1 VIGGTVLHAPETSL
15 DPMASAQQAERTLAP
30 RPERPSADLSGGAD
44 VSVLREEGCSH
55 GEETSGN
62 VPHEMTDEVPSYSVS
77 LATRLTANSITDNAG
92 PSANH
97 HAKADINA
105 LGLTRPEQSEAGRLQ
120 DLWSSLTLDASATSD
135 FMDDASGGEP
145 LRRVLAEQD
154 LLIQMVQS
162 AKQSAERVRAAM
174 DATEK
179 EARRTKMALERLER
193 LRMATA
199 EVQDLLESAAATAN
213 IIGASRFSDDDEMR
227 SFRDYLRHNPPDY
240 PGQAIT

>member
-1 VIGGTVLHAPETSL
+1 
-15 DPMASAQQAERTLAP
+15 
-30 RPERPSADLSGGAD
+30 
-44 VSVLREEGCSH
+44 
-55 GEETSGN
+55 
-62 VPHEMTDEVPSYSVS
+62 
-77 LATRLTANSITDNAG
+77 
-92 PSANH
+92 
-97 HAKADINA
+97 
-105 LGLTRPEQSEAGRLQ
+105 
-120 DLWSSLTLDASATSD
+120 
-135 FMDDASGGEP
+135 MDDASGGEP